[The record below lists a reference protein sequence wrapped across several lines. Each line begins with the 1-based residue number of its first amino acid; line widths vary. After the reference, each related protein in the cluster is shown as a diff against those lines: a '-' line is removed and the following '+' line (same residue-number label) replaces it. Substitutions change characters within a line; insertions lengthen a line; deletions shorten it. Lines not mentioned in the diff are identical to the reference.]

1 MNKGPHAAIADLSGK
16 LSSLAEA
23 SRKQKTLCIINS
35 LDFETRQSRQ
45 SDISDAQD
53 RTFEWIFHDHHG
65 PFNQHVG
72 FRNWLQFGNDIYWI
86 SGKAGSGKSVLMN
99 YVANE
104 PRTQEMLQSWAGD
117 TRLIVAKYFFWNA
130 GAPMQK
136 SQQGL
141 LQSLLREIYGQCP
154 ELVPVVCPFRW
165 KRYYEIGATWTR
177 VELSEAFRNLSQQRL
192 LKLKFC
198 FFVDGVDE
206 YDGED
211 HSQIVGVLKDLNA
224 SPCVKV
230 CLSSRPWNIF
240 IAAFGTSTDQRLL
253 LEDLMETTF
262 KNISKTDLKATSSS
276 LYSSQ
281 RILAPANWLIR
292 LSEMRRGS
300 SSGSELSSAIFSG
313 V

>member
-1 MNKGPHAAIADLSGK
+1 MTLKDLADKKLLQLKDDIVKETNKGPNAAIADL

-23 SRKQKTLCIINS
+23 SREQKTLCIINS

-45 SDISDAQD
+45 SDISDAED

-72 FRNWLQFGNDIYWI
+72 FRKWLQFGNDIYWI

-104 PRTQEMLQSWAGD
+104 PRTQEMLQLWAGD
-117 TRLIVAKYFFWNA
+117 KKLIVAKYFFWNA

-154 ELVPVVCPFRW
+154 DLVPVVCPSRW
-165 KRYYEIGATWTR
+165 KRYHEIGATWTR
-177 VELSEAFRNLSQQRL
+177 GELSEAFRNLSQQRL
-192 LKLKFC
+192 LNLKFC

-211 HSQIVGVLKDLNA
+211 HSHIIGVL
-224 SPCVKV
+224 
-230 CLSSRPWNIF
+230 
-240 IAAFGTSTDQRLL
+240 
-253 LEDLMETTF
+253 
-262 KNISKTDLKATSSS
+262 
-276 LYSSQ
+276 
-281 RILAPANWLIR
+281 
-292 LSEMRRGS
+292 
-300 SSGSELSSAIFSG
+300 
-313 V
+313 